1 MIGRSASGWRKRRAR
16 VLEGPAREERPRR
29 AGDGYLPRRAAQTS
43 IRGVV
48 TSVPALV

>member
-1 MIGRSASGWRKRRAR
+1 MHALIVRERAPVRR
-16 VLEGPAREERPRR
+16 GERPRR
-29 AGDGYLPRRAAQTS
+29 AGGDYLPRSAAQTS